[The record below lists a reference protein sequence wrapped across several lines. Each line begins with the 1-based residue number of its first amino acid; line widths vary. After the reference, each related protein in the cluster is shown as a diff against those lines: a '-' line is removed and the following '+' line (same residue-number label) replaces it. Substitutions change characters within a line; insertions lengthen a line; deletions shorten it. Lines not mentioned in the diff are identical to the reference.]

1 MADTKM
7 GIVESQFADMIWQN
21 EPISTTELVKMAEK
35 EFEWKLTTTH
45 TVITRLCEKG
55 LFQKRNR
62 IVTSC
67 ISREEYYA
75 KQSRQFV
82 EETFNGSLPAFIAAF
97 TGGKGLTQEEA
108 EALQKMINQ
117 AKE

>member
-1 MADTKM
+1 MQETRM
-7 GIVESQFADMIWQN
+7 GVIESQFADMIWAH
-21 EPISTTELVKMAEK
+21 EPISTTELVKMAGK
-35 EFEWKLTTTH
+35 EFQWKLTTTH

-55 LFQKRNR
+55 LFQKKNR

-82 EETFNGSLPAFIAAF
+82 NETFNGSLPAFIAAF
-97 TGGKGLTQEEA
+97 TGGKGLTREEI
-108 EALQKMINQ
+108 EELQRIIEQ
-117 AKE
+117 AKR

>member
-1 MADTKM
+1 M
-7 GIVESQFADMIWQN
+7 GVIESQFADIIWEH
-21 EPISTTELVKMAEK
+21 EPVSTTELVKIAEQ
-35 EFEWKLTTTH
+35 EFGWKITTTH

-55 LFQKRNR
+55 LFQKKSR

-82 EETFNGSLPAFIAAF
+82 NETFNGSLPAFIAAF
-97 TGGKGLTQEEA
+97 TDGKQLTEE
-108 EALQKMINQ
+108 EIKELQKMIDK
-117 AKE
+117 AKEVR